1 MAQKD
6 CILHHDMFISRTC
19 PVRACIPEQQE
30 AFVRVALDKVLEER
44 KWASSK
50 VDVDAQ
56 LDEASF
62 VYRRVVEMLPSEVQG
77 ALCLLWTF
85 LMFAMDRALFRQE
98 D

>member
-1 MAQKD
+1 M
-6 CILHHDMFISRTC
+6 
-19 PVRACIPEQQE
+19 RAGTPEQQE

-50 VDVDAQ
+50 VDIDAQ
-56 LDEASF
+56 LSEASF
-62 VYRRVVEMLPSEVQG
+62 LYRRMVEMLPCEVQG